1 LAPQLILG
9 AFAIIFF
16 ITSLISFCP
25 LYAPFGINTRAKNP
39 NNTKYMTTDQCCVVS
54 CEKPL
59 DGAYW
64 DAQYQANSTGWDLG
78 TVSPPIQTY

>member
-1 LAPQLILG
+1 MK
-9 AFAIIFF
+9 
-16 ITSLISFCP
+16 
-25 LYAPFGINTRAKNP
+25 FGINTRAKKNP
-39 NNTKYMTTDQCCVVS
+39 NNTKNMTTDQCCVVS

-78 TVSPPIQTY
+78 TVSPPIQPILIPYKIKT